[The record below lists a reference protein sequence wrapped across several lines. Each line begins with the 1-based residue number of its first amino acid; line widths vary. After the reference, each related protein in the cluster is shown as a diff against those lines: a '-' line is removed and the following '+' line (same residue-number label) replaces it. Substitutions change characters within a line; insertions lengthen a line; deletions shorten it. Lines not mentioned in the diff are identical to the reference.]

1 MRRVFVAL
9 LLAAAAAC
17 GPRQVEVRSAPSAA
31 GTEPAI
37 HFTNNLGQ
45 AVNVYV
51 TTGGTDVFL
60 QQVNGNTTA
69 HLPVRGVAAGSSV
82 QLKAVTVDG
91 TRTYQPP
98 TRTIVLSGMY
108 NWTIP

>member
-1 MRRVFVAL
+1 MNRVIAAML
-9 LLAAAAAC
+9 LGAVMAC
-17 GPRQVEVRSAPSAA
+17 GPRQVEVRSAPSSAQN
-31 GTEPAI
+31 EPAI

-51 TTGGTDVFL
+51 TSGGTDVFL

-69 HLPVRGVAAGSSV
+69 HLPVRGVASGASV

-98 TRTIVLSGMY
+98 NRTVVLTGMY

>member
-1 MRRVFVAL
+1 MRRVIAAVM
-9 LLAAAAAC
+9 LAAAAAC
-17 GPRQVEVRSAPSAA
+17 GPRQVEVRSSPTSAENEPS
-31 GTEPAI
+31 I

-51 TTGGTDVFL
+51 TSGGTDLFL

-69 HLPVRGVAAGSSV
+69 HLPVRGVASGTTV

-98 TRTIVLSGMY
+98 NKTVVLSGQY